1 MDAVAQHQN
10 SDSTDNRKPLT
21 AGESLPESR
30 VISIALNTDT
40 NESNLKFHPKIQKN
54 LSEKSFR
61 EISQS
66 NIIFTV
72 NEFEAQS
79 DYKHATQS
87 VVW

>member
-1 MDAVAQHQN
+1 MDAEAQHQN

-21 AGESLPESR
+21 AIESLPESR

-40 NESNLKFHPKIQKN
+40 NESNVKFHPKIQRT
-54 LSEKSFR
+54 LSENSFR
-61 EISQS
+61 KISQS

-79 DYKHATQS
+79 DHKHATQS
-87 VVW
+87 VV

>member
-30 VISIALNTDT
+30 VISIALSTNT
-40 NESNLKFHPKIQKN
+40 NESNLRFHPKIQRT

-61 EISQS
+61 EISRYS
-66 NIIFTV
+66 IIFSI
-72 NEFEAQS
+72 NELEAQS
-79 DYKHATQS
+79 EYKHALQS
-87 VVW
+87 VV